1 MFMKRIVFKI
11 AVFAI
16 VFYALSAIVAFCL
29 SDDQT
34 SYGRVLLHELY
45 EQEKVDILYCGSS
58 HVSHGIVAS
67 VADEMTGKKNF
78 STGTAAQS
86 IQGTY
91 AILKQAVKKYDIEK
105 VFLEMEFAISTQT
118 PPSKRSG
125 FKSDYLVAKYI
136 KDPKI
141 KFDFLTSISKPK
153 YYLNHFLPIGKDK
166 YLTLKPK
173 ALASRAKA
181 IATGS
186 YFRYE
191 WQDDD
196 AEYEKGGTVLDR
208 EFIKNGSFSETSQYG
223 KIDIASI
230 SDEYFSTVEKIIVLC
245 KENNIELIFYAMPC
259 TDFYLGEKGNYDE
272 YHALIKD
279 FCKKKG
285 FEFYDFNLAKEQY
298 MNFDDEDFRD
308 DTHFNSSGCYKWTKA
323 FWSFF
328 NSGMKKEDFFYNS
341 YAERMAKMDK
351 KIFGL
356 VYDFK
361 DDKHTLEIKPI
372 YNHIDNSVITYD
384 ITAKYNETEEVLA
397 KNSENSFVELPHGKA
412 GKIVVVSYLDGVKQ
426 NECSENFAAF

>member
-1 MFMKRIVFKI
+1 MKKI
-11 AVFAI
+11 ILKLAVFAI
-16 VFYALSAIVAFCL
+16 IFYVLSAIIAFCL
-29 SDDQT
+29 TDDQS

-118 PPSKRSG
+118 PPSKRTG

-141 KFDFLTSISKPK
+141 KFEFLTSISKPK

-196 AEYEKGGTVLDR
+196 AEYEKGGTVLDK

-230 SDEYFSTVEKIIVLC
+230 SDEYFAVVEKIIALC

-298 MNFDDEDFRD
+298 MSFDDEDFRD
-308 DTHFNSSGCYKWTKA
+308 DNHFNSSGCYKWTKA
-323 FWSFF
+323 FWNFF
-328 NSGMKKEDFFYNS
+328 NSGMTKEDFFYNS
-341 YAERMAKMDK
+341 YAERMANMDK

-361 DDKHTLEIKPI
+361 DDKRTLEIKPI

-384 ITAKYNETEEVLA
+384 ITAKYSGTEEVLA
-397 KNSENSFVELPHGKA
+397 KNSENSVVKLPHGKA

>member
-141 KFDFLTSISKPK
+141 KFIFD
-153 YYLNHFLPIGKDK
+153 
-166 YLTLKPK
+166 
-173 ALASRAKA
+173 AK
-181 IATGS
+181 T
-186 YFRYE
+186 
-191 WQDDD
+191 
-196 AEYEKGGTVLDR
+196 
-208 EFIKNGSFSETSQYG
+208 
-223 KIDIASI
+223 
-230 SDEYFSTVEKIIVLC
+230 
-245 KENNIELIFYAMPC
+245 
-259 TDFYLGEKGNYDE
+259 
-272 YHALIKD
+272 
-279 FCKKKG
+279 KG
-285 FEFYDFNLAKEQY
+285 FGISRK
-298 MNFDDEDFRD
+298 
-308 DTHFNSSGCYKWTKA
+308 
-323 FWSFF
+323 
-328 NSGMKKEDFFYNS
+328 S
-341 YAERMAKMDK
+341 YRNRKL
-351 KIFGL
+351 FPL
-356 VYDFK
+356 
-361 DDKHTLEIKPI
+361 
-372 YNHIDNSVITYD
+372 
-384 ITAKYNETEEVLA
+384 
-397 KNSENSFVELPHGKA
+397 
-412 GKIVVVSYLDGVKQ
+412 
-426 NECSENFAAF
+426 

>member
-29 SDDQT
+29 SDDQS

-166 YLTLKPK
+166 NLTLKPK

-196 AEYEKGGTVLDR
+196 AEYEKGGTVLDK
-208 EFIKNGSFSETSQYG
+208 EFIKNGSFSDTSQYG

-230 SDEYFSTVEKIIVLC
+230 SDEYFAVVEKIIALC

-298 MNFDDEDFRD
+298 MNFDDEDFCD
-308 DTHFNSSGCYKWTKA
+308 DNHFNSSGCYKWTKA

-328 NSGMKKEDFFYNS
+328 NSGMTKEDFFYNS
-341 YAERMAKMDK
+341 YAERMANMDK

-361 DDKHTLEIKPI
+361 DDKRYLEIKPI

-384 ITAKYNETEEVLA
+384 ITAKYSGTEEVLA

-412 GKIVVVSYLDGVKQ
+412 GKIVVVSYLDAVKQ
-426 NECSENFAAF
+426 NECSKNFAAF